1 MTIVFVG
8 RLIART
14 WPLHGLRTLCE
25 AVEIP
30 FEQLAPCIL
39 SGRFL
44 AALRFLKSEIYHLVL
59 LTDAGVVFRLIPVT
73 LKFVG
78 F

>member
-1 MTIVFVG
+1 MTIDFVG

-14 WPLHGLRTLCE
+14 WLLHGLGTLCE
-25 AVEIP
+25 AFEIP

-39 SGRFL
+39 SGRIL
-44 AALRFLKSEIYHLVL
+44 AALRFLKSEINHLVL
-59 LTDAGVVFRLIPVT
+59 SDAGVVFRLIPVT